1 MTIAISL
8 KVDDGIVL
16 ASDSATTFGL
26 ADPGGGFSVSQIY
39 NNAKKIFRLHKELP
53 LGAVT
58 WGLAGMGRSSLKL
71 LAKDFRTELMNGQ
84 FAFDPNAYTVQQVAE
99 LFKLFMFDRYYEQD
113 FAQVPGD
120 QRPTLGFMVAGYSS
134 GQQRGE
140 VWLLQ
145 AEKGVYYGPD
155 LVIGQDVSGFRWQ
168 GQPLSLRRLILG
180 FDPEGLLKV
189 LQTSGLQQ
197 PQIEHIIQNCLHD
210 FGVNIL
216 QDGMPIQDAID
227 LAIYLEQTS
236 AGFSRFCDG
245 PAFVGGPVEVAV
257 LTKYEGF
264 KWIKRKHFYDK
275 TLNP

>member
-16 ASDSATTFGL
+16 ASDSATTFCV
-26 ADPGGGFSVSQIY
+26 ADPGGGLSISQIY
-39 NNAKKIFRLHKELP
+39 NNAKKIFRLHKDLP

-58 WGLAGMGRSSLKL
+58 WGLASMGRSSLKL
-71 LAKDFRTELMNGQ
+71 LAKDFRSELMNGQ
-84 FAFDPNAYTVQQVAE
+84 LAFDPNAYTVQQVAI
-99 LFKLFMFDRYYEQD
+99 LFKEFMFDRYYEQD
-113 FAQVPGD
+113 FAHTPGH

-145 AEKGVYYGPD
+145 VEGGVYYGPD

-180 FDPEGLLKV
+180 FDPEGLRTV
-189 LQTSGLQQ
+189 LQTAGLQQ
-197 PQIEHIIQNCLHD
+197 PQIEQIIQSCFHE
-210 FGVNIL
+210 FGINIV

-245 PAFVGGPVEVAV
+245 PASVGGPVEVAV

>member
-16 ASDSATTFGL
+16 ASDSATTFCMSN
-26 ADPGGGFSVSQIY
+26 PGGGFSVQIY

-58 WGLAGMGRSSLKL
+58 WGLASIGRLSLKI
-71 LAKDFRTELMNGQ
+71 LAKDFRSALMDGQ
-84 FAFDPNAYTVQQVAE
+84 IAFDPNAYTVQQVAV
-99 LFKLFMFDRYYEQD
+99 LFKEFMFDRHYQQT
-113 FAQVPGD
+113 FAQIPED

-134 GQQRGE
+134 GQPRGE
-140 VWLLQ
+140 VWHLQ
-145 AEKGVYYGPD
+145 VDKGTYYGPD
-155 LVIGQDVSGFRWQ
+155 LAIGQDISGIRWQ
-168 GQPLSLRRLILG
+168 GQPQSLRRLILG
-180 FDPEGLLKV
+180 FDPNLYTV
-189 LQTSGLQQ
+189 LQKAGLPQ
-197 PQIEHIIQNCLHD
+197 PQIDAIIQSCSRE
-210 FGVNIL
+210 FGVSIVK
-216 QDGMPIQDAID
+216 DGMPIQDAID
-227 LAIYLEQTS
+227 LAIYLEETS

-275 TLNP
+275 ALNP